1 MLTLQLPAAVHGH
14 GLATSDCDSHHLAR
28 TFIRPVPDNLAA
40 AESEA
45 AADKCASLSA
55 AVPAEHRQLI
65 CFYFKLLYVII
76 ACKWGYL
83 LSSVCHKHMYI
94 PCGESSSCLLVKLEN
109 DADINDRP
117 GHIRTEHRVA
127 SQLLSLL
134 QAHALVVVFR

>member
-40 AESEA
+40 AESE
-45 AADKCASLSA
+45 A

-109 DADINDRP
+109 DADINDRS